1 MIRHLKTH
9 RCAQSE
15 CALHREQHCRPTPC
29 PPPARDGWLCRLHTK
44 QESSQQGTKQDP
56 ILFRYVL
63 GVSRGCSCTSKAWE
77 TEDLCSLISPMC
89 LAMDYSQ
96 QMIAASPRFLLTPS
110 GTFFFP
116 MATMEQPADTE
127 AALFASIPKTS
138 QVCGFI
144 TSSRARK
151 TAKYCYHKLVAGLCG
166 INEEEDGSDDDDN
179 VDS

>member
-1 MIRHLKTH
+1 M
-9 RCAQSE
+9 Q
-15 CALHREQHCRPTPC
+15 LH
-29 PPPARDGWLCRLHTK
+29 
-44 QESSQQGTKQDP
+44 QQGLGDRRSV
-56 ILFRYVL
+56 LFDFSHVPRHGL
-63 GVSRGCSCTSKAWE
+63 FPADDRRKP
-77 TEDLCSLISPMC
+77 SLSSHPFWHI
-89 LAMDYSQ
+89 Q
-96 QMIAASPRFLLTPS
+96 
-110 GTFFFP
+110 GFFP

-166 INEEEDGSDDDDN
+166 INEEDGSDDDDN